1 MGELA
6 DDSKKHGNSYRYC
19 PCCLVSLLLP
29 LLVLML
35 VLFTAVN
42 AIVAAIAVVVV
53 IAAAAT
59 VRYFCCCYCDCFR
72 YSSSTAEVDLVG
84 AVITSDAEYESKVSI
99 NTVYEPEDQV
109 ESPGAFIYAPATNDT
124 QQRTCPDIINRLG
137 LKCLSY
143 LHHEF
148 IDLTENN
155 N

>member
-1 MGELA
+1 ML
-6 DDSKKHGNSYRYC
+6 SLPLLRS
-19 PCCLVSLLLP
+19 SLLL
-29 LLVLML
+29 LLLRL
-35 VLFTAVN
+35 SDIF
-42 AIVAAIAVVVV
+42 AVVIV
-53 IAAAAT
+53 IAFDIR
-59 VRYFCCCYCDCFR
+59 VV
-72 YSSSTAEVDLVG
+72 TAEVDLVG